1 MVSYLKLKKL
11 FKRLDRE
18 IKEITFASVKGRILY
33 LIAGY
38 LIAFDLCTIISV
50 RISVFLATFLLLCV
64 FILLPFI
71 VLPGR
76 AGIGIKDGN
85 IMIIHLKK
93 FKIEDKTIYNIPVD
107 NIKSITVSKFG
118 LGVTLKISFI
128 SEEGI
133 LEKKKYGFTTF
144 IIGSA
149 ERQDYAK
156 KIYDELVK
164 IQKVVDKGDF

>member
-1 MVSYLKLKKL
+1 MISYLKLKKL

-38 LIAFDLCTIISV
+38 FIAFDLCTIISV
-50 RISVFLATFLLLCV
+50 RVSARLGLFLLFVISMALA
-64 FILLPFI
+64 FFLFSN
-71 VLPGR
+71 R
-76 AGIGIKDGN
+76 AAIGIKKDS

-93 FKIEDKTIYNIPVD
+93 FKIEDKTIYSILID
-107 NIKSITVSKFG
+107 NIKSITVSKIGFA
-118 LGVTLKISFI
+118 VSLKISFI

>member
-1 MVSYLKLKKL
+1 MVAYIKLKKL
-11 FKRLDRE
+11 FKKIDRE
-18 IKEITFASVKGRILY
+18 IKEITFASVKGRFIY

-38 LIAFDLCTIISV
+38 LIAFDICTIISI
-50 RISVFLATFLLLCV
+50 RISAFLATFVLFCV
-64 FILLPFI
+64 FILLPFL
-71 VLPGR
+71 VLSNR
-76 AGIGIKDGN
+76 AGIGIKEDN

-93 FKIEDKTIYNIPVD
+93 FKIEDKVIYNIPID
-107 NIKSITVSKFG
+107 KIKSITVSKFG
-118 LGVTLKISFI
+118 LGVSLKISFI

-156 KIYDELVK
+156 KIYDKLVG
-164 IQKVVDKGDF
+164 IQKIVDKGDF